1 MRNPS
6 GGEEIGSEVA
16 VGDGVTEGVGNGSVL
31 VGITEGVRLG
41 SVVAVAVGAG
51 VVTPQAVKWI
61 IVRIVVDK
69 INTRFDVF
77 IDDSISKI
85 VNKYN
90 C

>member
-1 MRNPS
+1 M
-6 GGEEIGSEVA
+6 
-16 VGDGVTEGVGNGSVL
+16 GDGVTEGVGNGSVL

-51 VVTPQAVKWI
+51 VVIPQAVKRI
-61 IVRIVVDK
+61 IARTVVDK

-77 IDDSISKI
+77 IDYSISKI
-85 VNKYN
+85 ANRYN